1 MAKKNSKNEEK
12 KKKVIPWNVSSR
24 HSSFWMKFYA
34 EQCGYPRNLPVQDY
48 YDQLKQFD
56 TVLPSALTA
65 LQSKYDIDFRVHYL
79 DEVEVDK
86 SPFLTAA
93 EKPHCHAYFKIKN
106 AQNIRFSTFL
116 NDLRSVGITL
126 DGGEDLELLKH
137 VIEDGNGF
145 PNEQRV
151 GQGESYC
158 IVYGSHQT
166 PIAELEGK
174 HTYDWNDPHHFTT
187 YTEDDFKRFLLE
199 QSRLNDHSKASTVRV
214 LSLSETRQLAVE
226 ARALGEAGGDFD
238 TWWFDELPIESRLGV
253 SDLSKIMREYD
264 YGITHY
270 LSDPMHT
277 DMTRVCLYVEGP
289 RNVGK
294 SGSLARA
301 LSELGYPTY
310 IVSQGGG
317 TGKMDEFK
325 YSHKALVLD
334 DTSVKG
340 FFSYADDKICRAYK
354 RNSGNP
360 LFACTYLAVTSNK
373 DIATYYSRVCGHNL
387 EANQGGRWIA
397 ELDEEF
403 LAFKSRFVCIK
414 VNDNGEIVSIDHH
427 LRGDSNRVLEKVNL
441 LEKLLPFYSRYMS
454 EYRQK
459 KASGDSLTD
468 IDQRLNAFV
477 IGKEI

>member
-1 MAKKNSKNEEK
+1 MAKKNSKKEEK
-12 KKKVIPWNVSSR
+12 KKFVIPWNVSST
-24 HSSFWMKFYA
+24 HISFWMKFYA
-34 EQCGYPRNLPVQDY
+34 EQCGFPRNLGIQDY
-48 YDQLKQFD
+48 NQQLDHFD
-56 TVLPSALTA
+56 SVLSAALPV
-65 LQSKYDIDFRVHYL
+65 LQSKYDCDFQVHYA
-79 DEVEVDK
+79 DDIEVDG
-86 SPFLTAA
+86 SPFVVAS
-93 EKPHCHAYFKIKN
+93 EKPHCHAYLKVKTGK
-106 AQNIRFSTFL
+106 RTMFSTFL
-116 NDLRSVGITL
+116 NDLKSVGITL
-126 DGGEDLELLKH
+126 DGCEDIGLLKH
-137 VIEDGNGF
+137 VIEDGHGF
-145 PNEQRV
+145 PNEQKL

-158 IVYGSHQT
+158 LVYNRHDDSMS
-166 PIAELEGK
+166 ALKGK
-174 HTYDWNDPHHFTT
+174 HIYPWDDPHHFTT
-187 YTEDDFKRFLLE
+187 YTEDYYKNCLLE
-199 QSRLNDHSKASTVRV
+199 QRRLNDSSRFTNSRDLSSSETLQIMSEARV
-214 LSLSETRQLAVE
+214 L
-226 ARALGEAGGDFD
+226 GESGGDFD
-238 TWWFDELPIESRLGV
+238 KWFFEDLPIEVRRGIK
-253 SDLSKIMREYD
+253 DFSKIAREYD
-264 YGITHY
+264 YGITQY
-270 LSDPMHT
+270 LSDPIHT

-294 SGSLARA
+294 SGSLVRA
-301 LSELGYPTY
+301 LSELGYPTFV
-310 IVSQGGG
+310 VSQGGG

-387 EANQGGRWIA
+387 EANQGSRWIA

-441 LEKLLPFYSRYMS
+441 LEKLLPVYSRYMS

-468 IDQRLNAFV
+468 IDQRLNAF
-477 IGKEI
+477 ITAS